1 LERNFIMN
9 KTTIATIAFTLA
21 AAFAG
26 QAMAQDTATATQAAE
41 KQAAAAKAAKE
52 AKSTTA
58 ADPYAELDKVK
69 TW

>member
-1 LERNFIMN
+1 MSG
-9 KTTIATIAFTLA
+9 KTVVR
-21 AAFAG
+21 
-26 QAMAQDTATATQAAE
+26 
-41 KQAAAAKAAKE
+41 KQAAAAKAAKAAKD

>member
-1 LERNFIMN
+1 MN

-41 KQAAAAKAAKE
+41 KQAAAAKAAKAAKD

>member
-1 LERNFIMN
+1 MN

-26 QAMAQDTATATQAAE
+26 QAIAQDTATQAAE
-41 KQAAAAKAAKE
+41 KQAAAAKAAKD